1 MGNAWALLTSDGIIL
16 FDTLG
21 TGEEAQKYIIDGLTS
36 LGLDPMTIKRI
47 VVMHGHADHY
57 GGAAYLQA
65 MTGAPVYMSA
75 VDWNFVAAE
84 AAKGPQQA
92 ERLNRIP
99 TQDRIIEDGEALTLG
114 DTSVRFILTPGH
126 TPGTLSAIL
135 PVVDQ
140 GERHVAAYWGGA
152 AIPSGLAGAQAYV
165 ASVNRFAPAAGRA
178 GVDAFLSN
186 HPTNDLTLLRL
197 PVLAAREPEAAH
209 PFVVGRRGAARM
221 FDILRECA
229 RAAQVDAVEKK
240 P

>member
-21 TGEEAQKYIIDGLTS
+21 SGEEAQKYIVDGLTS

-57 GGAAYLQA
+57 GGAAYLRA

-75 VDWNFVAAE
+75 IDWNFVAAE
-84 AAKGPQQA
+84 ATKGPQEA
-92 ERLNRIP
+92 ERLRRIP
-99 TQDRIIEDGEALTLG
+99 TRDRILADGEALTLG
-114 DTSVRFILTPGH
+114 DTSVRFFLTPGH

-135 PVVDQ
+135 PVVDH

-152 AIPSGLAGAQAYV
+152 AIPPALMGAQAYV
-165 ASVNRFAPAAGRA
+165 ASVDRFAPAAGKA
-178 GVDAFLSN
+178 EVDAFISN

-197 PVLAAREPEAAH
+197 PALAARKPGAAH
-209 PFVVGRRGAARM
+209 PFVVGRRGSARM

-229 RAAQVDAVEKK
+229 RAAQADAVERK